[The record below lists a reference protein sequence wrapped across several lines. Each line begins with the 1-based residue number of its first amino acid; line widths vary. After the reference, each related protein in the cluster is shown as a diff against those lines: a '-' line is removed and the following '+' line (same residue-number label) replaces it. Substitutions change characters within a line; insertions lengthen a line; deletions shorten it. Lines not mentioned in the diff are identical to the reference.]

1 MDIRGVRLRGRRR
14 LLKLTAILPFLSKR
28 LQRLRRHA
36 HRNLRFLS
44 AGKIPRLFHRE
55 AVEEMEIQISFAEGV
70 KQGESIRKMNR
81 GRGSRPRLLLS
92 SSGRFQGSQERLSF
106 KGFLQGFFSAEHSR
120 CIKKPSF
127 EGS

>member
-1 MDIRGVRLRGRRR
+1 MDIQ
-14 LLKLTAILPFLSKR
+14 A
-28 LQRLRRHA
+28 
-36 HRNLRFLS
+36 S
-44 AGKIPRLFHRE
+44 AFETDGNSAVSFKTSPTPSASCPPESGKIPRLFHRE
-55 AVEEMEIQISFAEGV
+55 AVEEMEIQLSFAEGV
-70 KQGESIRKMNR
+70 KQGESIRKANR

-120 CIKKPSF
+120 GIKKPSF